1 MTRNPETSDHFT
13 RGHFFNPGA
22 PDHSFSQF
30 LKWITRRKIGPW
42 RKFAGTVHGPKPPA
56 RMNGDDLLITF
67 VNHATLL
74 LQSGGF
80 NFLTDPVW
88 SKRVSPISFLGP
100 RRHRDPGIRFDDLPR
115 IDCIFISHNHYD
127 HLDLP
132 TLKKLFRRDRPS
144 VFCPLGV
151 GKLLRTA
158 GFEEIYELDWWQ
170 SHGWRG
176 VEFHCVPAQ
185 HFSAR
190 TPFDRNRTL
199 WCGWILGL
207 AGGHVYF
214 AGDTGFG
221 KHFAAIAARFQRLR
235 LSMLPIGAFKPEWF
249 MGTVHMTPEQAVE
262 AQRILESPIA
272 VAMHFGTFALAD
284 DGEFEPT
291 DRLRACLT
299 PSEQEGTF
307 WVLNEGEGRRV
318 PRIQV
323 NSVLADATG
332 AKTGVETQR

>member
-1 MTRNPETSDHFT
+1 MPPNLEASDHFR
-13 RGHFFNPGA
+13 RGRFFNPGV

-42 RKFAGTVHGPKPPA
+42 RKFVCTTPGPKPPP
-56 RMNGDDLLITF
+56 RISGDDLLVTF

-74 LQSGGF
+74 LQSNGF

-100 RRHRDPGIRFDDLPR
+100 QRHRDPGVRFEDLPQ
-115 IDCIFISHNHYD
+115 IDCILISHNHYD

-132 TLKKLFRRDRPS
+132 TLKRLSRRDHPAI
-144 VFCPLGV
+144 FCPLGV
-151 GKLLRTA
+151 GKLLRKA
-158 GFEEIYELDWWQ
+158 GFQEIYELDWWQ
-170 SHGWRG
+170 TGLWKNLQ
-176 VEFHCVPAQ
+176 FHCVPAQ

-199 WCGWILGL
+199 WCGWVLGL
-207 AGGHVYF
+207 TGGHVYF

-221 KHFAAIAARFQRLR
+221 EHFAAIAARFQRLR
-235 LSMLPIGAFKPEWF
+235 LSILPIGAFKPEWF
-249 MGTVHMTPEQAVE
+249 MGPVHMTPEQAVE

-318 PRIQV
+318 PRIPV
-323 NSVLADATG
+323 NSVFADATG
-332 AKTGVETQR
+332 PKTGVETQR

>member
-1 MTRNPETSDHFT
+1 MTRTPETPDHFT
-13 RGHFFNPGA
+13 RGHFFNPGV
-22 PDHSFSQF
+22 PDHGFSQL

-42 RKFAGTVHGPKPPA
+42 RKFVGTAPGPKPPS
-56 RMNGDDLLITF
+56 RMNGDDLLVTF

-74 LQSGGF
+74 LQGGGF

-88 SKRVSPISFLGP
+88 SRRVSPISFLGP
-100 RRHRDPGIRFDDLPR
+100 RRHRDPGIRLDDLPR

-127 HLDLP
+127 HLDLS
-132 TLKKLFRRDRPS
+132 TLKKLLRRDRPS

-151 GKLLRTA
+151 GKLLRKA
-158 GFEEIYELDWWQ
+158 GFQEIYELDWWQ
-170 SHGWRG
+170 SHCWRG
-176 VEFHCVPAQ
+176 IEFHCVPAQ

-199 WCGWILGL
+199 WCGWVLGL

-299 PSEQEGTF
+299 PSEQEDTF

-318 PRIQV
+318 PRIPV
-323 NSVLADATG
+323 NSGFADATG
-332 AKTGVETQR
+332 ANTGIETQR